1 MVDRHVGRKSS
12 VFSISASPEKFI
24 SLISDHG
31 CLARLM
37 RARKC
42 PCDSRTGSPNMYCNL
57 CHGDGF
63 IYNFQRKLLQVDE
76 DSDVKGDRTVVL
88 PFRVPVL
95 EPLKVERLLPAEQG
109 GNKTYNITDFDT
121 SSITIS
127 GSPLPKYYHKMRV
140 SYYFDRF
147 DYISNDEVTVN
158 TNVKT
163 LTTTGTLFDGES
175 KFGNPLRVHG
185 DIAEIIEIRRP
196 SDDYIFQNYTFR
208 KNKIFLAATEPDPE
222 QGDVLVTYFY
232 VPVEKALPN
241 DLETTEDKEKWMHFL
256 SSGAVRFGLKPWF
269 ELGQGDLITVLV
281 TEFWRDEVLQHSTV
295 GVDKLLEFDISRIDD
310 EIIDQDG
317 NKYYENEDF
326 ILRPFRDI
334 VWIGNQPNPGKRI
347 SLRYGYHPT
356 YRIFQNNP
364 VPNNLE
370 NKQFP
375 NVVMA
380 KLYNKTMAKDIETMS
395 NPKVDPNLTNFDFQ

>member
-1 MVDRHVGRKSS
+1 MAKDLHKGRGTPT
-12 VFSISASPEKFI
+12 FFIEGSPTKFI
-24 SLISDHG
+24 SLIENHG
-31 CLARLM
+31 VLTRLM

-42 PCDSRTGSPNMYCNL
+42 PCVSKTGSPNMYCNL

-76 DSDVKGDRTVVL
+76 DSDVLGDRTVIL

-95 EPLKVERLLPAEQG
+95 EPLKVERLLPEEQG
-109 GNKTYNITDFDT
+109 GNKVYNIVSFNT

-127 GSPLPKYYHKMRV
+127 GNPLPKNYHKMRV

-147 DYISNDEVTVN
+147 DYVLKDAVTVN
-158 TNVKT
+158 TNTKT
-163 LTTTGTLFDGES
+163 LTTTKTLYEGGS
-175 KFGNPLRVHG
+175 KFGNPLKVHG
-185 DIAEIIEIRRP
+185 DIAEILEISRP
-196 SDDYIFQNYTFR
+196 GDNYIFTNYTFR
-208 KNKIFLAATEPDPE
+208 KNKIFLGAGEPDPV
-222 QGDVLVTYFY
+222 QGDVLVTYFF

-241 DLETTEDKEKWMHFL
+241 DLDTTEDKEKWMHFL
-256 SSGAVRFGLKPWF
+256 SSGAVRFGIKPWF

-281 TEFWRDEVLQHSTV
+281 SEFWRDEVLQHSGV
-295 GVDKLLEFDISRIDD
+295 GVDKLLEFDISRVDD
-310 EIIDQDG
+310 EIIDENG
-317 NKYYENEDF
+317 NKYHENEDF

-347 SLRYGYHPT
+347 SIRYGYHPT
-356 YRIFQNNP
+356 YKIFQNNP

-375 NVVMA
+375 NVVLA

-395 NPKVDPNLTNFDFQ
+395 NPKINEDLVNFNF